1 MDGFKRK
8 LKHSLQFKLSV
19 WLCVSII
26 MVAIAAGIFSFA
38 SGFQE
43 ANELQDDQLKQIA
56 SMLSR
61 YRLSTAQTNSQDSL
75 TNVDPDSR
83 VIIQVLSNDPNE
95 LSTDLDHGL
104 VLSDKLPVGIQ
115 TIIINGE
122 SWRFFIKLLSS
133 GSRIA
138 VGQQTAVRDEVAR
151 DSAFRTLM
159 PFLVLIPLLL
169 VLIRNLIRQMFRPLK
184 QLASDLLVRSEH
196 DLNEVS
202 GDHVPH
208 EIIPFITSINHL
220 LSRVKHSITLQ
231 KRFVTD
237 AAHELRSPLTA
248 LSLQAERLSSAE
260 MSVQARER
268 LVTLQKG
275 LNRSRLLLDQ
285 LLMLARMQEPSKGN
299 LIEISIGLVLRRLLE
314 DLMPLAEQKNIDV
327 GVVSGTDIHISTYE
341 FDLTILLK
349 NIVENAIRYTP
360 KGGRVD
366 ISTQSNESIIVIQID
381 DSGPG
386 IPDNELQRV
395 FDPFYRVLGSDEIGS
410 GLGLS
415 IVQSVALR
423 IGAEIQIEN
432 IRSEEE
438 FAGLSVKVIFN
449 LKAH

>member
-1 MDGFKRK
+1 M
-8 LKHSLQFKLSV
+8 
-19 WLCVSII
+19 SII

-38 SGFQE
+38 SAFQE

-75 TNVDPDSR
+75 TNIDPDSR
-83 VIIQVLSNDPNE
+83 VVVQVLPNDPNE
-95 LSTDLDHGL
+95 LSADLDHGL
-104 VLSDKLPVGIQ
+104 ALSYKLPLGIQ
-115 TIIINGE
+115 TIIVDGE
-122 SWRFFIKLLSS
+122 SWRFFVKSLSS

-169 VLIRNLIRQMFRPLK
+169 VLIRNLIRQMFRPVR
-184 QLASDLLVRSEH
+184 QLASDLFVRSEH

-202 GDHVPH
+202 DDYVPY
-208 EIIPFITSINHL
+208 EIIPFVTSINHL
-220 LSRVKHSITLQ
+220 LSRVRHTIALQ
-231 KRFVTD
+231 RRFVTD

-248 LSLQAERLSSAE
+248 LSLQAERLSNAD
-260 MSVQARER
+260 MSDSARER
-268 LVTLQKG
+268 LVTLQRG

-314 DLMPLAEQKNIDV
+314 DLMPLAEEKNIDL
-327 GVVSGTDIHISTYE
+327 GVVGRTDIHISTNE

-366 ISTQSNESIIVIQID
+366 ISIHSNESIVIIQIV

-423 IGAEIQIEN
+423 IGADVQIEN
-432 IRSEEE
+432 IRSEEGLI
-438 FAGLSVKVIFN
+438 GLSVKAIFN
-449 LKAH
+449 LKSH

>member
-26 MVAIAAGIFSFA
+26 MVAIAAGVFSFA
-38 SGFQE
+38 SAFQE

-75 TNVDPDSR
+75 TNIDPDSR
-83 VIIQVLSNDPNE
+83 VVVQVLPNGPNE
-95 LSTDLDHGL
+95 LVTDLDHGL
-104 VLSDKLPVGIQ
+104 VLSYKLPVGLQ

-122 SWRFFIKLLSS
+122 SWRFFIKSLSS

-159 PFLVLIPLLL
+159 PFAILIPLLL
-169 VLIRNLIRQMFRPLK
+169 VLIRILIRQMFRPLK

-202 GDHVPH
+202 DDDVLY
-208 EIIPFITSINHL
+208 EIVPFITSINHL
-220 LSRVKHSITLQ
+220 LSRVRNSLALQ
-231 KRFVTD
+231 RRFVTD

-299 LIEISIGLVLRRLLE
+299 LIEISIGLMLRRLLE
-314 DLMPLAEQKNIDV
+314 DLMPLAEQKNIDL
-327 GVVSGTDIHISTYE
+327 GVVGRTDIHVSTHE

-360 KGGRVD
+360 RDGRID
-366 ISTQSNESIIVIQID
+366 ISIHANESKVIIQID

-415 IVQSVALR
+415 IVQSIALR
-423 IGAEIQIEN
+423 IGTEIQIEN
-432 IRSEEE
+432 IRSEEKLI
-438 FAGLSVKVIFN
+438 GLRVKAIFN
-449 LKAH
+449 VKAR